1 MTPGL
6 PSTTTIATHAV
17 VVLLALF
24 LSRNRVR
31 RLQSRGERRAWSHL
45 LRIAF
50 AVSVAVAVRA
60 AQSTTLKPL
69 LLTAGAALL
78 PLGKLPWLAVAGS
91 DGEAISTLSW
101 QVGLLLLL
109 TLAWAL
115 PFYALGLAAG
125 FAFVR
130 RPSLRLRRA
139 TERLLV
145 ASGALL
151 LATYAGTSWLRE
163 AGLDLD
169 AIRERVAATG
179 LEPSAWPLALAVLG
193 LGMRWVFPV
202 AATRAAMEGDRPT
215 VTTAAAE
222 SQSVEAPARRW
233 GW

>member
-6 PSTTTIATHAV
+6 PSTTTVATHAV

-91 DGEAISTLSW
+91 DGEAISTL
-101 QVGLLLLL
+101 
-109 TLAWAL
+109 
-115 PFYALGLAAG
+115 
-125 FAFVR
+125 
-130 RPSLRLRRA
+130 
-139 TERLLV
+139 
-145 ASGALL
+145 
-151 LATYAGTSWLRE
+151 
-163 AGLDLD
+163 
-169 AIRERVAATG
+169 
-179 LEPSAWPLALAVLG
+179 
-193 LGMRWVFPV
+193 
-202 AATRAAMEGDRPT
+202 
-215 VTTAAAE
+215 
-222 SQSVEAPARRW
+222 
-233 GW
+233 